1 MATKLL
7 ERRVFNSQVK
17 SKNVTGKERWLGY
30 LFGPIGALLL
40 NAILA
45 TYLNIYYTDVLKLTT
60 ISGGL
65 FLAIFPLVS
74 KGLHQQDHLHTRLAD
89 VVVDVHLVL

>member
-1 MATKLL
+1 MASKLL
-7 ERRVFNSQVK
+7 ERRIFNSQVK

-74 KGLHQQDHLHTRLAD
+74 KGVDALTNVLVRLSF
-89 VVVDVHLVL
+89 